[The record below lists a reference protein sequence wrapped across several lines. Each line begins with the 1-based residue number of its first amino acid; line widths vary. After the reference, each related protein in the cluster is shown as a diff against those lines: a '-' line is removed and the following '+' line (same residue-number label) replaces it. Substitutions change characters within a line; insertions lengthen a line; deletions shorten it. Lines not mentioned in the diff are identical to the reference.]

1 MIMNITFR
9 RKPWKFSKI
18 YVIEGGVDEG
28 VEDLRVYQSIVLV
41 KKMHLLQIN
50 YFSLG
55 IWKWAKA
62 LTAIMLSR
70 KLGPIHLTLD
80 VLIDSGK
87 VDI

>member
-1 MIMNITFR
+1 MWDVDFTPSISIHTLAVLPIKYLMIMNITFR

-55 IWKWAKA
+55 I
-62 LTAIMLSR
+62 
-70 KLGPIHLTLD
+70 
-80 VLIDSGK
+80 
-87 VDI
+87 